1 MAGATKSIVI
11 DAPVE
16 TVFDTLV
23 AYEEYP
29 EYLPEA
35 KSVKTSNRKGN
46 EVEVHYEVDVIKR
59 ISYSLKMK
67 EERPNKLSWTFIK
80 GEFMKDNHGN
90 WLLEPAGEGKTK
102 ATYTVEM
109 ALGALVPKTI
119 VNALVETSLPKM
131 LEATKQRA
139 EARKK

>member
-11 DAPVE
+11 DAPME
-16 TVFDTLV
+16 TVFDVLT

-29 EYLPEA
+29 EYLAEA
-35 KSVKTSNRKGN
+35 KSVKTSNRSGN
-46 EVEVHYEVDVIKR
+46 TVEVHYEVDVIKR
-59 ISYSLKMK
+59 ISYSLKMT
-67 EERPNKLSWTFIK
+67 EERPSKLSWTFIK
-80 GEFMKDNHGN
+80 GEFMKDNKGS

-119 VNALVETSLPKM
+119 VNALVETNLPKM
-131 LEATKQRA
+131 LEATRKRA
-139 EARKK
+139 EAKK